1 MRPNIIIF
9 NPDQMRADALSHLGN
24 PASSTPFLDEFA
36 REEAV
41 SFRNAFCQNPV
52 CVPSRCSFFTGLYPH
67 VHGHRTMQ
75 HLLHGGDATLLSQLK
90 DAGYH
95 VWMNDRNDLLAGQEP
110 GLMARHADEVF
121 TAASMPPPPGPE
133 NPDCRGKPGDKNFY
147 SHYEGCLGLDEHGRN
162 YNADD
167 ATVDAAIE
175 RIRHPVD
182 GKPLCLF
189 LGLMYP
195 HPPYGVEEP
204 YFSMIDRKKLPRRA
218 GTGRNKSRMQE
229 RLREYMGMEAYTEAD
244 WAELR
249 ACYLGMCRK
258 VDDQFRQLC
267 QALKDAGIYDDSA
280 IFFFSDHGDY
290 TGDYGI
296 PEKAQNTFEDCLT
309 RVPLLIK
316 PPKGTAVD
324 PGVSDSLAELV
335 DFYATALDLA
345 GVEPSGDHFGKSLRP
360 VLADRKVSLRDFA
373 FCEGGR
379 LPHEEQCDEYHAA
392 AGKGGTIPKASM
404 YWPRQTAQTDDLAHA
419 KGTMVRD
426 RRYKYVHRTSGEH
439 EFYDLELDP
448 LEEDNVYGREEYTPE
463 VRRLRLAMLDWYQE
477 TCDVVP
483 RQYDRRI
490 PPELMWEKV
499 RRQCPAEAQ
508 EEIRDMIFAGAGLA
522 MVSARL
528 GELRRAD
535 GEAKA

>member
-1 MRPNIIIF
+1 MQPNIIIF
-9 NPDQMRADALSHLGN
+9 NPDQMRADALAHLGN
-24 PASSTPFLDEFA
+24 PASSTPFLDQFA
-36 REEAV
+36 QEEAV

-75 HLLHGGDATLLSQLK
+75 HLLHAGDATLLSQLK

-133 NPDCRGKPGDKNFY
+133 DPGLRGQPGGKNYY
-147 SHYEGCLGLDEHGRN
+147 SHYEGRLGLDGEGRH
-162 YNADD
+162 YSADD
-167 ATVDAAIE
+167 AAVDAAIE
-175 RIRHPVD
+175 RIRRPVD

-204 YFSMIDRKKLPRRA
+204 YFSMVDREKLPRRA

-229 RLREYMGMEAYTEAD
+229 RLREYMGMEEYTEAD
-244 WAELR
+244 WDELR

-258 VDDQFRQLC
+258 VDDQFRRLC
-267 QALKDAGIYDDSA
+267 HALKDAGIYDDSA

-335 DFYATALDLA
+335 DFYATAMDLA
-345 GVEPSGDHFGKSLRP
+345 GVEPSGDHFGKSLRS

-426 RRYKYVHRTSGEH
+426 RRYKYVHRTSGKH

-448 LEEDNVYGREEYTPE
+448 LEEDNVYDREEYAPE

-483 RQYDRRI
+483 RQYDRRM

-528 GELRRAD
+528 GELRRAG
-535 GEAKA
+535 GEAKV